1 MKGATLT
8 ELRLISPEDKKEL
21 ALRLSR
27 IEGQIHA
34 IRQMIER
41 EESCELVA
49 QQLAAAREAL
59 CKAFAELVV
68 RAIKRHCVAG
78 QKLDLPAQQKLVAL
92 TKILTK
98 YT

>member
-1 MKGATLT
+1 MTVKT
-8 ELRLISPEDKKEL
+8 ELKLVSPEDKREL

-59 CKAFAELVV
+59 GKAFAELVA
-68 RAIKRHCVAG
+68 RTIERNCVAG
-78 QKLDLPAQQKLVAL
+78 RTLDLAAQQKLVAL

-98 YT
+98 YS

>member
-1 MKGATLT
+1 MA
-8 ELRLISPEDKKEL
+8 ELKLVSPEDKKEL

-34 IRQMIER
+34 VRQMIER
-41 EESCELVA
+41 EESCELVS

-59 CKAFAELVV
+59 GKAFAELIARTIERNCVQGKLNDRAAKEKLLSMV
-68 RAIKRHCVAG
+68 R
-78 QKLDLPAQQKLVAL
+78 
-92 TKILTK
+92 ILTR